1 MAKTMETISTINSTL
16 RTVLALLVATVL
28 GIASYF
34 GYNVYHEKELAL
46 KAAQT
51 KVSALEEEV
60 TQKQAEIEKLE
71 VRLKLLK
78 VDHRIGRF
86 HVVDQTVDPDTGDKN
101 SKIRFQEIDR
111 DGQPVGQPREYVV
124 KGDVVYVEYWVVKF
138 EDKYV
143 EEADPF
149 RNTSIFLFRKI
160 FGEDQKPSEVPDIDV
175 IGDRPMVYGRSP
187 EATEFEN
194 QLWKDFWKLANDPE
208 AAKAKGIRAIHGET
222 PNIKM
227 IEGKT
232 YELDL
237 RSSGGVNLKPI
248 EIPVKPE
255 S

>member
-16 RTVLALLVATVL
+16 RTVLAVLVATVL
-28 GIASYF
+28 GIASFF
-34 GYNVYHEKELAL
+34 GYNIYHEKEIAL
-46 KAAQT
+46 Q
-51 KVSALEEEV
+51 KVSALEEEIS
-60 TQKQAEIEKLE
+60 QKQAEIEQLG

-78 VDHRIGRF
+78 VDQRIGQF
-86 HVVDQTVDPDTGDKN
+86 HVVDQTVDPESGEKV
-101 SKIRFQEIDR
+101 SKVRFLEIDKQ
-111 DGQPVGQPREYVV
+111 GKPIGLPREFEI
-124 KGDVVYVEYWVVKF
+124 KGDVAYIEYWVVKF
-138 EDKYV
+138 DDKYV

-160 FGEDQKPSEVPDIDV
+160 FGEDQKASEVPDIDT
-175 IGDRPMVYGRSP
+175 IGDRPAVYAQNP

-208 AAKAKGIRAIHGET
+208 AAKSKGIRTAHGEA

-232 YELDL
+232 YELEL
-237 RSSGGVNLKPI
+237 RSSGGVSLKPVEV
-248 EIPVKPE
+248 EIKPE